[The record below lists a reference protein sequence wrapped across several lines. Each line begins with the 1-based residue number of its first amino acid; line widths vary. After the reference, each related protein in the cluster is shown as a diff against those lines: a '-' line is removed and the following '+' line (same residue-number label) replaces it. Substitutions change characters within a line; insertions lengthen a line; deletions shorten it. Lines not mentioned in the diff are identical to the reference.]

1 MYVDLIAMS
10 THGLG
15 GLRRFFLGSVAE
27 RVVRHAVAPVMLFR
41 AKE

>member
-1 MYVDLIAMS
+1 MS

-27 RVVRHAVAPVMLFR
+27 RVVRHAEAPVLVFR
-41 AKE
+41 TPTPPVASHA